1 MAGTILAVQQTN
13 WGAKLTGTVPFQ
25 ARCKMCKTMRFQMLP
40 LFMLAIESQNVIAL
54 RTLKMISGD
63 PDALNEAHLM
73 VTEKIDAAV
82 EAGMGMMSG
91 SSTDSIIDR
100 YREHV
105 AANARRLR

>member
-1 MAGTILAVQQTN
+1 
-13 WGAKLTGTVPFQ
+13 
-25 ARCKMCKTMRFQMLP
+25 MLP

-54 RTLKMISGD
+54 RTLKMFSGD

>member
-1 MAGTILAVQQTN
+1 VHPI
-13 WGAKLTGTVPFQ
+13 
-25 ARCKMCKTMRFQMLP
+25 
-40 LFMLAIESQNVIAL
+40 FMLAIESQNVIAL